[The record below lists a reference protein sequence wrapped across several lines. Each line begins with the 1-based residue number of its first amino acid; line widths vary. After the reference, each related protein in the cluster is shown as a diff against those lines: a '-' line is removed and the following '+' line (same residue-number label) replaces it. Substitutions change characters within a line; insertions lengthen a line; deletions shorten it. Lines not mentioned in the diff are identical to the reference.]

1 MKASGYGIHA
11 IHGFSVCRGVIGV
24 KVYGVGN
31 HGIQCGAL
39 GLEVR
44 KVIPLR
50 IMPCGQFPAA
60 VFVRKGNNVLSRF
73 LQRFDVKREQRTVGK
88 ITVYVHVKENVRI
101 SVICFGID
109 VPAHENFVISRSK
122 EYQSVAL
129 KFSEYPAFVYE
140 TVNLTAL
147 LVIAKDDSF
156 IMSFSIAI

>member
-1 MKASGYGIHA
+1 M
-11 IHGFSVCRGVIGV
+11 CRGVISV

-31 HGIQCGAL
+31 HRLQCREF

-60 VFVRKGNNVLSRF
+60 VFVRKGNSVLSRF
-73 LQRFDVKREQRTVGK
+73 LQRFDVKREQRTAGK

-109 VPAHENFVISRSK
+109 VPAHVNFVISRSK

-129 KFSEYPAFVYE
+129 KFSKYPAFVYE

-147 LVIAKDDSF
+147 SVIAKDDSF

>member
-1 MKASGYGIHA
+1 MKGSGYGIYA
-11 IHGFSVCRGVIGV
+11 FQGFCVCRGVIGV

-31 HGIQCGAL
+31 HRLQCGAL
-39 GLEVR
+39 GLEVC
-44 KVIPLR
+44 KVIALR

-60 VFVRKGNNVLSRF
+60 VFVRKGNSVLSRF

-101 SVICFGID
+101 SVICFGSD

-140 TVNLTAL
+140 TVNFTAL
-147 LVIAKDDSF
+147 SVIAKDDSF